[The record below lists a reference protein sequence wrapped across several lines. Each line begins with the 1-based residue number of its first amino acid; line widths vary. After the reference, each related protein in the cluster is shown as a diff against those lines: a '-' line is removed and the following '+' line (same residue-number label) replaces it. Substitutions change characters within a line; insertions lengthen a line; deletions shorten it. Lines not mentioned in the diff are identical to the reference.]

1 MIALVT
7 TGRSKEKEYGS
18 HRSADGSS
26 SRSDGSSSRSVKG
39 KVKFQNTVKKAVHEK
54 KIVEGK
60 NNTISIIL
68 IILILNL
75 TYYRCKS
82 QRTQEKISK
91 I

>member
-26 SRSDGSSSRSVKG
+26 LRSDGSSSRSKG
-39 KVKFQNTVKKAVHEK
+39 KVKFQNAVKKVVHEK
-54 KIVEGK
+54 KKVEGK